1 MTVFRTDIE
10 NALDEL
16 ISNEEGMRFQGLA
29 VVLAKQK
36 WPDLIASERK
46 KDLGLDAHTPALL
59 ARDGKGKGLACSL
72 TATLEKVKE
81 DIEKIQRDTDD
92 VKVLIFATPRRVSKY
107 TANKWADAI
116 RETHGIE
123 LIVIPRED
131 IIADLMLPS
140 NASICRS
147 HLRIS
152 LPVQPRI
159 EELLEKARDA
169 VSEVVSTWLAHP
181 RLKGRPKIELQAIK
195 LDQKGRET
203 GEVIE
208 LASLQAM
215 LLEGRRIVLEAP
227 AGRGKTTTLIQLAE
241 RPSDGNKLA
250 FLIDLPTWI
259 ASNIDLL
266 EFIASMPAFRSRGIH
281 AEDLAKLY
289 GAVHCT
295 FLLNGWNEVS
305 DSYSENATRT
315 LTHLERNFPQA
326 GIIVATRTHHIRPPL
341 PGSSRTRLL
350 PLSRQQRAEY
360 IGQALQGRAEELRVI
375 LDGDPVLDDLTRTPL
390 ILAEVTTLF
399 LSGVP
404 IPKTKVGVLAAVMR
418 LIEQADEHRS
428 YLERPPV
435 MGRSQDYLAELAA
448 QMTAKGDVTLDE
460 AHARGIVYSVS
471 RRLNTDG
478 QIANL
483 PEPAAILNDLC
494 AHHVL
499 ERFEYPAVAFRLEHQ
514 QFQEFYAAL
523 GLERQLWHLLGKD
536 DPDANRSFAR
546 EYVNMPVW
554 EEPLRMI
561 AEEIGEL
568 SGEPSRRTDAVA
580 AGKRLIELALAVNP
594 VFAADLSRLCGA
606 AVWEEM
612 RSIVS
617 EHLRSWYDVD
627 DGHHRQCALAG
638 MLATGSDMFIDI
650 LLPLLTNDDQQ
661 VRLKAYRAWREF
673 HVTSLG
679 NEWRQVIKRWK
690 EEHRADFIG
699 EVVAERWMADMAEEF
714 ATTDSSPKVRAAV
727 LHALQWID
735 ASDTLNRVLTA
746 FDDATFEQI
755 LRDGELHSIPA
766 GLKPRA
772 LLTYEKLLQ
781 KMDDPRE
788 RLRIRLAAAE
798 VGAEHISEGM
808 KEDLSRWP
816 SERVADADQLLLK
829 SAVDVVRKADPQ
841 WVSHWVA
848 ARVADGFLWA
858 DQWTA
863 FISTIPEA
871 LKRGLLDKISDENSE
886 RNDTRGAIAVL
897 VATADLDLAR
907 EVFSRLCTLR
917 SKTSAVG
924 YESARSLW
932 EAARRLED
940 LFRTMP
946 PSVAVSGMLNRLSPN
961 FDAIE
966 YALVVDLFGRIGV
979 EDSDLRSLME
989 DDRQQLLRKYLNDS
1003 VPFALSQ
1010 DDFNGH
1016 LKAYLAVALG
1026 RVGEAEDMDDVH
1038 RLIRADIDR
1047 LRRGRAAW
1055 LKGKR
1060 DPLANG
1066 ATMVWGHWYM
1076 EAVALLDS
1084 RRGEDVFLEL
1094 LREPE
1099 YEEDTATALVRL
1111 AKIQNLETRPG
1122 FNRPDYRV
1130 VWEARSGQHPSGFDE
1145 DRRRRYAIAIKQQIS
1160 TIMEERSRSDNPDSF
1175 NGRLKE
1181 LAKRVAVLDGRDS
1194 ADTVMEIMALPG
1206 EWDGW
1211 TRVEALEALLFSG
1224 ARLAADA
1231 ALSVLNPTIDRMRN
1245 RLWEQQAFSLL
1256 RRCLC
1261 LLSFLDPPS
1270 TGIAR
1275 IKEVV
1280 VATPIPSYELREV
1293 VVALGHS
1300 RCNDAFGFLLELA
1313 TGLRNG
1319 FKVIA
1324 GEWIDALAAL
1334 DNPESKRVLLSF
1346 IDPDIEHVDV
1356 ERYFEYHDRE
1366 RLASHITDIARKE
1379 PEIKERLYLLCTRE
1393 LSPAMRLLLGDV
1405 IAKLST
1411 SEALQAGLNLIHDGT
1426 NPSIPFELSPIRE
1439 NVFLEHRPYGS
1450 TGNAHTIRPRSA
1462 NKIRMRLFEMV
1473 LNDNTRRRS
1482 AWVLLGQIESWRL
1495 EYGRPASEP
1504 RHPAFD
1510 SGEPWP
1516 PIQSVLKSRPSA
1528 GQSDNSDSKT

>member
-1 MTVFRTDIE
+1 MTVLRTDIE
-10 NALDEL
+10 RALDEL

-29 VVLAKQK
+29 VVLAKRK

-46 KDLGLDAHTPALL
+46 KDLGLDAHAPALL
-59 ARDGKGKGLACSL
+59 ARDGKGRGLACSL
-72 TATLEKVKE
+72 TATLEKIKDDVQ
-81 DIEKIQRDTDD
+81 KIQHDAKD
-92 VKVLIFATPRRVSKY
+92 VRVLLFATPRPVSNY
-107 TANKWADAI
+107 AATKWADTI
-116 RETHGIE
+116 RETNGIE

-131 IIADLMLPS
+131 IITDLMLPS

-147 HLRIS
+147 YLRIS
-152 LPVQPRI
+152 VPIEPLM

-169 VSEVVSTWLAHP
+169 VSDVVNAWLTHP
-181 RLKGRPKIELQAIK
+181 RLIGRPRIALHAIN
-195 LDQKGRET
+195 LDQEGRET
-203 GEVIE
+203 GEVID
-208 LASLQAM
+208 LANLQAM
-215 LLEGRRIVLEAP
+215 LLEARRVVLEAP

-241 RPSDGNKLA
+241 RRGDRDELA

-259 ASNIDLL
+259 TSNIDLL
-266 EFIASMPAFRSRGIH
+266 EFIASMPALRSRGLH

-305 DSYSENATRT
+305 DSYSENAVRA
-315 LTHLERNFPQA
+315 LAHLERNFPQA

-350 PLSRQQRAEY
+350 PLSRHQRAEY
-360 IGQALQGRAEELRVI
+360 VGQALQGRAEELRVI

-435 MGRSQDYLAELAA
+435 TGYSRDYLAELGA
-448 QMTAKGDVTLDE
+448 QMTAEGGVALDE
-460 AHARGIVYSVS
+460 ARARGVVHSVS
-471 RRLNTDG
+471 CRLNAAG

-483 PEPAAILNDLC
+483 PEPAAILNTLC
-494 AHHVL
+494 AHHIL
-499 ERFEYPAVAFRLEHQ
+499 ERFEYPSVALRFEHQ

-523 GLERQLWHLLGKD
+523 GLKRQLWHLLGKD
-536 DPDANRSFAR
+536 NPDENRSFAR

-561 AEEIGEL
+561 AEEIGEM

-580 AGKRLIELALAVNP
+580 AGKRLIELALAVDP
-594 VFAADLSRLCGA
+594 VFAANLSRLSGDLVWA
-606 AVWEEM
+606 EVRSAVSK
-612 RSIVS
+612 R
-617 EHLRSWYDVD
+617 LRSWYEVADE
-627 DGHHRQCALAG
+627 HHRRCALAG
-638 MLATGSDMFIDI
+638 MLATGSVAFIDI

-679 NEWRQVIKRWK
+679 NEWRQVVKRWK

-746 FDDATFEQI
+746 FDYETFEQI

-772 LLTYEKLLQ
+772 LLTYDKLLQ
-781 KMDDPRE
+781 KVDDPRE

-798 VGAEHISEGM
+798 GGAEHISEGM

-829 SAVDVVRKADPQ
+829 SAVDGVRKADPQ

-871 LKRGLLDKISDENSE
+871 LKRELLDKIGDENSE

-966 YALVVDLFGRIGV
+966 YVLVVDLFGRIGV

-989 DDRQQLLRKYLNDS
+989 DDRQQLLRKYLKDG

-1016 LKAYLAVALG
+1016 LKAYLAVALA
-1026 RVGEAEDMDDVH
+1026 RVGEVEDMDDVH

-1076 EAVALLDS
+1076 EAVALLDP

-1130 VWEARSGQHPSGFDE
+1130 VWEARSGRHPSGFDE
-1145 DRRRRYAIAIKQQIS
+1145 DRRRRYAIAIKQRIS

-1194 ADTVMEIMALPG
+1194 ADSVMEIMALPG

-1231 ALSVLNPTIDRMRN
+1231 ALSVLNPTIDRTRN

-1300 RCNDAFGFLLELA
+1300 RCNDAFGFLLGLA
-1313 TGLRNG
+1313 TASGNG
-1319 FKVIA
+1319 FKVFTE
-1324 GEWIDALAAL
+1324 EWIAALASL
-1334 DNPESKRVLLSF
+1334 DTPESKRVFLSF
-1346 IDPDIEHVDV
+1346 VDPDIEHVGV
-1356 ERYFEYHDRE
+1356 EQYFEHHDRE
-1366 RLASHITDIARKE
+1366 RLASHLVDIAHVDSTVRD
-1379 PEIKERLYLLCTRE
+1379 RLYLLCSRQ
-1393 LSPAMRLLLGDV
+1393 LSPAMRLLLMDV
-1405 IAKLST
+1405 IARLGT
-1411 SEALQAGLNLIHDGT
+1411 TDALLAGLHLIHDDT
-1426 NPSIPFELSPIRE
+1426 KPPIPYELVHGLER
-1439 NVFLEHRPYGS
+1439 VFLEQRPYGE
-1450 TGNAHTIRPRSA
+1450 TGNAYTLEPRSA
-1462 NKIRMRLFEMV
+1462 NEIRSRLFEMV
-1473 LNDNTRRRS
+1473 LNDDSRRRS
-1482 AWVLLGQIESWRL
+1482 AWVLLGQIEWWRL
-1495 EYGRPASEP
+1495 EYGRPNSEP
-1504 RHPAFD
+1504 RHSAFD

-1516 PIQSVLKSRPSA
+1516 PINA
-1528 GQSDNSDSKT
+1528 AD